1 MEKKKPA
8 VHETKTSWGG
18 VAQWYDTLLQGEGT
32 YQKDLILPNL
42 LRLVEP
48 KKNEVIL
55 DLACGQGFFSRE
67 FAKKGARVIGADI
80 SKELIAIA
88 KKNSSKTI
96 TYYLAAADRLS
107 FVSERSVDVITLIL
121 ALQNIENVQD
131 VLNECKRVLKPDG
144 ELHIV
149 MNHPAFRVPKGS
161 SWGWDPSASSG
172 QAPSTSLKAGEKGV
186 QYRRIDS
193 YLSESKEKIQMHPSA
208 SSGRTLKPQDYTT
221 SFHRPLQYYFK
232 AIQKAGLFVA
242 RLEEWSSHKKS
253 EPGLRAKAENIA
265 RAEIPLF
272 LYFGVRKHI

>member
-1 MEKKKPA
+1 MNKEMEKKKLSASEPSVGGA
-8 VHETKTSWGG
+8 KTSWDK
-18 VAQWYDTLLQGEGT
+18 VAGWYDTLLEGEGT

-42 LRLVEP
+42 IRLMEL
-48 KKNEVIL
+48 KKGGIVL

-149 MNHPAFRVPKGS
+149 MNHSGFRVPKGS
-161 SWGWDPSASSG
+161 SWGWDD
-172 QAPSTSLKAGEKGV
+172 KEKI